1 MKRGTYVPLSILKS
15 DLSAAFFFFHRLK
28 YKYSNERSVFQV
40 EDFDE
45 DEEAEE
51 ESAAKPADQAE
62 EVPVEGDEE
71 EHDEL

>member
-1 MKRGTYVPLSILKS
+1 M
-15 DLSAAFFFFHRLK
+15 
-28 YKYSNERSVFQV
+28 RSVFQV